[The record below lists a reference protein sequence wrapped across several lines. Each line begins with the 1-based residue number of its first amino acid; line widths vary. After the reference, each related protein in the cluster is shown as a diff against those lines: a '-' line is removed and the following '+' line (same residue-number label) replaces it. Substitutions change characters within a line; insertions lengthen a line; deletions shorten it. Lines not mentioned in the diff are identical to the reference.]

1 MIPAR
6 VHVAMYRRCLALFP
20 PGHADRHGGDQV
32 ELFADL
38 LATGHRPIRL
48 WIAAIVDLATVIR
61 NAPRRRAVSHL
72 ARLALYPLSMLTAA
86 VGVTLAAIAVL
97 TGAVPLW
104 VAGPAIAVAGQGL
117 YTLAWLA
124 AMLPVERRTG
134 DLLFAAGEAV
144 ALIVGTTGLVA
155 ALISQSGTVDA
166 EYGPPTVL
174 TLVALH
180 GLIGLIAQSSRT
192 PTVAAA

>member
-1 MIPAR
+1 
-6 VHVAMYRRCLALFP
+6 MYRRYLGLFP
-20 PGHADRHGGDQV
+20 PGHADRHGDDQV

-38 LATGHRPIRL
+38 VATGHRPMRL
-48 WIAAIVDLATVIR
+48 WIAAILDLATVIR

-72 ARLALYPLSMLTAA
+72 ARLALYPLSMLNAA
-86 VGVTLAAIAVL
+86 VGVTLAAFAVL

-104 VAGPAIAVAGQGL
+104 VAAPAIAVAGQGL

-134 DLLFAAGEAV
+134 DLLFATGEAV
-144 ALIVGTTGLVA
+144 ALIVGTTGVVA

-174 TLVALH
+174 TLVAVH
-180 GLIGLIAQSSRT
+180 GLIGLIAPSSRT
-192 PTVAAA
+192 PTAAAA